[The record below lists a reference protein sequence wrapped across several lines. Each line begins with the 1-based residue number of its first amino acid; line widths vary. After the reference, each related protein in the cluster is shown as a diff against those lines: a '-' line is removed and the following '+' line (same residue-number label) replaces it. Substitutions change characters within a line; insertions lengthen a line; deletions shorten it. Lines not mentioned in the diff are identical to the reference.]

1 LAEESHQLRDEL
13 SQFKKMIF
21 GAKSEKSK
29 NVPPPPANQLNM
41 FAELKEVEIIP
52 ETTEVKGKIL

>member
-29 NVPPPPANQLNM
+29 NVPPPANQLNM